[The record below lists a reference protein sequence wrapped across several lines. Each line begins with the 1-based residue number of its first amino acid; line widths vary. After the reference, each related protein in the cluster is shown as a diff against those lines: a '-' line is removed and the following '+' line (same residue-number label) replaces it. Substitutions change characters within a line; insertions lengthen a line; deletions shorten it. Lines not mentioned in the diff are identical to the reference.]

1 MGELLNI
8 SPILAS
14 ILVMLM
20 PFAAFVVQACL
31 GKRSISGNIAL
42 IGILISTLLATTVVL
57 PAVWNKPALQVT
69 YNWFTIGTKTFT
81 IGILLNNLTVLMQ
94 LIVCIIAVPV
104 HIYSRAY
111 MKGDPGIARY
121 WMFLSL
127 FCFAMLGLTISKNLL
142 MLYVFWELV
151 GFASYLLIGFWYT
164 KDAAAAANKKAFIIN
179 RIGDIGFLIGLSCLY
194 TLFGTLDITEILG
207 EGGLL
212 SQGLVDNNSR
222 LMTLAGLGF
231 FLGAM
236 VKSAQFPLHI
246 WLPDAMEGPTSVSSL
261 IHAATMVAAGVFL
274 LSTLFPLFNATVL
287 LCIAIIGTI
296 TALMA
301 AYFAL
306 EQNDIKKVLAYSTI
320 SQLGYMMVAVGIGAW
335 DAAMFHLT
343 THAFFK
349 CLLFLCAG
357 AVIHEMSAIQKQ
369 GLPDM
374 NPQDLRNMGGLRKYM
389 PKTFV
394 LMTIASLALAGFP
407 LTSGFL
413 SKDAIVISSFEW
425 AIDKGGLYIIIPVIL
440 VLVSIFT
447 AFYIGRLLF
456 KTFFGKLRV
465 EEESYTKL
473 LHEAPKT
480 MLWPMTFLAVGCLFF
495 CFSVSPISYHLAPIL
510 DAFSVDYS
518 FAEIHSLHII
528 IPIVLTTTALISW
541 WIGYRWYVL
550 DKHPIHRNSDSTEQR
565 NNTLS
570 VMDYIPYHLTN
581 SLVLFSRWN
590 YHFDKYVI
598 DGTVNAVINFTLRT
612 SKTAS
617 WIDTYIVDA
626 LVIGVGK
633 LSKGLADIATWF
645 DKYIVDGLVNTI
657 ARTTYYMGHLLRW
670 VQNGRL
676 QNYLGFA
683 LTMVLI
689 GIIYLILR

>member
-1 MGELLNI
+1 MGELLHI

-14 ILVMLM
+14 ILVMLL
-20 PFAAFVVQACL
+20 PLFAFIIQASL
-31 GKRSISGNIAL
+31 GKKATSGNISL
-42 IGILISTLLATTVVL
+42 IAILISFILSATIVL
-57 PAVWNKPALQVT
+57 PGIWNKPPQYNT
-69 YNWFTIGTKTFT
+69 YDWFTIGTKTFT

-94 LIVCIIAVPV
+94 LVVCLIAVPV

-121 WMFLSL
+121 WTFLSL

-142 MLYVFWELV
+142 MLYIFWELV

-164 KDAAAAANKKAFIIN
+164 RDAATAANKKAFIIN
-179 RIGDIGFLIGLSCLY
+179 RVGDIGFLIGIACLY
-194 TLFGTLDITEILG
+194 SLFGTLDIIEILG
-207 EGGLL
+207 EGGLF
-212 SQGLVDNNSR
+212 SQGIVDQQSS

-236 VKSAQFPLHI
+236 AKSAQFPLHI

-274 LSTLFPLFNATVL
+274 LSTLFPLFNDTVL
-287 LCIAIIGTI
+287 LFIAIIGTI

-306 EQNDIKKVLAYSTI
+306 EQHDIKKVLAYSTI
-320 SQLGYMMVAVGIGAW
+320 SQLGYMMVAIGIGAW

-349 CLLFLCAG
+349 CLLFLGAG
-357 AVIHEMSAIQKQ
+357 AVIHEMNTIKKHDCQTI
-369 GLPDM
+369 D
-374 NPQDLRNMGGLRKYM
+374 PQDLRNMGGLRKYM
-389 PKTFV
+389 PKTFI
-394 LMTIASLALAGFP
+394 LMSIASFALAGFP

-413 SKDAIVISSFEW
+413 SKDAIIISSFEW
-425 AIDKGGLYIIIPVIL
+425 AIHQGGLYHIIPI
-440 VLVSIFT
+440 VLVVVSILT
-447 AFYIGRLLF
+447 AFYIGRLIF
-456 KTFFGKLRV
+456 KTFFGELRINTTAN
-465 EEESYTKL
+465 SL

-480 MLWPMTFLAVGCLFF
+480 MLWPMFFLGIGCLFF
-495 CFSVSPISYHLAPIL
+495 CFSPSPISYHLAPIL
-510 DAFSVDYS
+510 DGFSVTYS
-518 FAEIHSLHII
+518 FSEVHSLHII
-528 IPIVLTTTALISW
+528 IPVTLTLTALISW
-541 WIGYRWYVL
+541 WIAYRWYVL
-550 DKHPIHRNSDSTEQR
+550 DQHPVHSYNLDIEQNSNRKVAVFDF
-565 NNTLS
+565 
-570 VMDYIPYHLTN
+570 IPYHLAN
-581 SLVLFSRWN
+581 SLIIFSRWN
-590 YHFDKYVI
+590 YHFDKYII
-598 DGTVNAVINFTLRT
+598 DGSVNAIVKFTLRT
-612 SKTAS
+612 SQIAS

-626 LVIGVGK
+626 IVIGISN
-633 LSKGLADIATWF
+633 LSKRIANFSAWF
-645 DKYIVDGLVNTI
+645 DKYIIDGLVNTI
-657 ARTTYYMGHLLRW
+657 AQTTYYFGHLLRW